1 MQRWIELPPIA
12 VHWIPESLRLLTV
25 STCNLRPGLV
35 LAQQLLWIAN
45 RHGQA
50 IRKFPWDFC
59 CYDTQQKIQKNTQR
73 GDVSMYVWM
82 YVSYIISKWL
92 AYLPSPLVSCFLCRN
107 DAPGRSGCSAWD
119 ECKAFGG
126 ALDSGIQ
133 WSFSVFNKSLF
144 FQMGPQAPWH
154 AAFQQL
160 QQKNHHSAEP
170 RGFAWIYMV
179 LGDIPW
185 YSIDSRSHWYS
196 STTLKKDE
204 SSQDCQE
211 VPVEMALK
219 RMIRAAGNLPRMLLL
234 WPLNLESTF

>member
-1 MQRWIELPPIA
+1 MQPWIELSPIA
-12 VHWIPESLRLLTV
+12 VHWIPEALRLLTV

-45 RHGQA
+45 RHSQA

-59 CYDTQQKIQKNTQR
+59 CYDTQQKNTQR
-73 GDVSMYVWM
+73 GNVSMYVWM

-144 FQMGPQAPWH
+144 FQMGPQAPWQ

-160 QQKNHHSAEP
+160 QQKSTILLSQGGLHEFTWHWVI
-170 RGFAWIYMV
+170 FH
-179 LGDIPW
+179 DIPLIVPR
-185 YSIDSRSHWYS
+185 IDTAVQH
-196 STTLKKDE
+196 
-204 SSQDCQE
+204 
-211 VPVEMALK
+211 
-219 RMIRAAGNLPRMLLL
+219 
-234 WPLNLESTF
+234 